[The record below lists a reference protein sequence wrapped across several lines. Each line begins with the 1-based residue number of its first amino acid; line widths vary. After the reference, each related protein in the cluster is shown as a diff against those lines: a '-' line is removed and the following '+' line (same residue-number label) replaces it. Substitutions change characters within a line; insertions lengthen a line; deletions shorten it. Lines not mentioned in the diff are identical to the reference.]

1 MEEHMETKLNGNGC
15 GQAADELTGHQR
27 HGKRHGRTDV
37 RKCGRV
43 HERQHG
49 PDDKWK
55 AVADTRPGMGR
66 RMPRATAMPTVIRAA
81 TPATAALAAIF
92 RINGRGLVRQA

>member
-1 MEEHMETKLNGNGC
+1 MGTAVDRLRMNRRDISGTASDMAGPASGNAGAC
-15 GQAADELTGHQR
+15 MSGNTARMTSG
-27 HGKRHGRTDV
+27 
-37 RKCGRV
+37 
-43 HERQHG
+43 
-49 PDDKWK
+49 K